1 MHFGILEN
9 FTLNQVVFL
18 KYLCVKVC
26 WTLSYELFSQCPL
39 LNISYC
45 PPSEAIL
52 SNKKSLVRVFFPPYF
67 TCFHVRDHDC
77 LFKSI
82 VFSLIVFFFVFFL
95 QVIVVYNPLG
105 WKREEVIRIPVSVC
119 CWACKHLS
127 KKRSNVGYW
136 ANVLSCKYFLS
147 LEREKHQAERC
158 TDLLTEYQ
166 GAINLSI

>member
-18 KYLCVKVC
+18 KYLFVKVC

-52 SNKKSLVRVFFPPYF
+52 SDKKSLVRVFFPLISLASMF
-67 TCFHVRDHDC
+67 GIMTA
-77 LFKSI
+77 
-82 VFSLIVFFFVFFL
+82 FSNQLYSLWLSFFFVFFL